1 MLTLAFDVYGT
12 LIDTGG
18 IQTALGD
25 ALDDA
30 ELGERLSRRWRD
42 KQLEYSFR
50 KALMEHYQP
59 FATCT
64 RQALRF
70 ALAEAGRSIEPDMED
85 TLMDTYRHLPPFD
98 DAKTLLAQLEDLPV
112 RPFAFTN
119 GEAAVATDLLS
130 NADLLSHLE
139 GIVSV
144 EVIRTFKPSPRVYQH
159 FLETTDAEP
168 NRTWLISGNPFDI
181 LGAKAAG
188 WRTAWVRRGDV
199 LFDPWDQEPDAILR
213 TLTELPGVLDL

>member
-18 IQTALGD
+18 IRTALGD
-25 ALDDA
+25 ALNDA
-30 ELGERLSRRWRD
+30 DLGERLSRRWRD

-59 FATCT
+59 FTTCT

-70 ALAEAGRSIEPDMED
+70 TLAEAGRSLDRDLED
-85 TLMDTYRHLPPFD
+85 TLMDAYRHLPAFN
-98 DAKTLLAQLEDLPV
+98 DAKALLERLEDLPV
-112 RPFAFTN
+112 RAFAFTN
-119 GEAAVATDLLS
+119 GEASVATDLLS
-130 NADLLSHLE
+130 NADLLSYLE

-144 EVIRTFKPSPRVYQH
+144 EVIRTFKPSPRVYRH
-159 FLETTDAEP
+159 FLDATDARP
-168 NRTWLISGNPFDI
+168 GQTWLISGNPFDI

-188 WRTAWVRRGDV
+188 WHTAWVRRGDA
-199 LFDPWDQEPDAILR
+199 LFDPWEQEPDATVS
-213 TLTELPGVLDL
+213 TLSEMPRVLDL

>member
-18 IQTALGD
+18 IQAALGD
-25 ALDDA
+25 ALNDV

-70 ALAEAGRSIEPDMED
+70 TLSEAGQSLDPDMED
-85 TLMDTYRHLPPFD
+85 TLMDAYRHLPAFD

-144 EVIRTFKPSPRVYQH
+144 EVIRTFKPSSRVYQH
-159 FLETTDAEP
+159 FLETTDASP
-168 NRTWLISGNPFDI
+168 DKIWLISGNPFDI
-181 LGAKAAG
+181 LGAQAMG
-188 WRTAWVRRGDV
+188 WHTAWVRRGNAV
-199 LFDPWDQEPDAILR
+199 FDPWEQEPNA
-213 TLTELPGVLDL
+213 TLHSLSELPRVLNL

>member
-25 ALDDA
+25 ALNDV

-85 TLMDTYRHLPPFD
+85 TLMDAYRHLPPFA
-98 DAKTLLAQLEDLPV
+98 DAKTLLAQMEDLPV

-159 FLETTDAEP
+159 FLETTDTDP
-168 NRTWLISGNPFDI
+168 SQTWLISGNPFDI

-188 WRTAWVRRGDV
+188 WHTAWVRRGDAV
-199 LFDPWDQEPDAILR
+199 FDPWDQEPDATLR
-213 TLTELPGVLDL
+213 TLSELPGVLKL